1 MPSTRGRKVS
11 ESVDRQYWNNENAR
25 LRLALAREGRLLFL
39 IVVVIIL
46 VGGGIGTFFFFR
58 HLASADLVAARQLIE
73 QVQNDDETQRKQVNA
88 ENIKIDA
95 LETELARTKADLESI
110 RPDKNKYDIPP
121 NESLIID
128 GRLTVGLV
136 GSPAIDSV
144 ILSIDGKSQPAVAG
158 QVIDVAPEP
167 ATHCQVRVRSFDMVK
182 VTVNASC
189 AAAKPQ

>member
-1 MPSTRGRKVS
+1 MS
-11 ESVDRQYWNNENAR
+11 ESVERHYWNNENAR

-39 IVVVIIL
+39 IVVAIVL
-46 VGGGIGTFFFFR
+46 VGGGISTFFFFR

-88 ENIKIDA
+88 ENIRINA
-95 LETELARTKADLESI
+95 LETELASTKADLESI

-121 NESLIID
+121 NESRIID

-158 QVIDVAPEP
+158 QVIDVAPDP
-167 ATHCQVRVRSFDMVK
+167 STHCQVRVRSFDMVK

-189 AAAKPQ
+189 AAAKAP